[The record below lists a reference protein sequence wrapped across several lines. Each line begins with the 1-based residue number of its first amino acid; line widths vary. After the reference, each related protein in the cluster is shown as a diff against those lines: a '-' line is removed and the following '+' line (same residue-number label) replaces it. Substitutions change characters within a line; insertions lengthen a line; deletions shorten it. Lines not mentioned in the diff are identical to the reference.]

1 MASNT
6 SAGISFIAA
15 DNWLVRIAF
24 CLLRAPICAESVSI
38 TSFASAATV
47 ISVCLSWLSPIGDWW
62 GYRVDELFTRG
73 LDFRG
78 VFGEKTSKHKH
89 WFPFGKETNSEH
101 FDARSSQHNSEI
113 ESRILSSVTRSLYS
127 SVSSGQGAME
137 EDTSYDTEIKLLQ
150 PYISVY
156 VWRRTA

>member
-1 MASNT
+1 MD
-6 SAGISFIAA
+6 SFRCILYAYK
-15 DNWLVRIAF
+15 RT
-24 CLLRAPICAESVSI
+24 LLRANDDGKRMGNPSSEHPEEE
-38 TSFASAATV
+38 
-47 ISVCLSWLSPIGDWW
+47 ISLIGKT
-62 GYRVDELFTRG
+62 G
-73 LDFRG
+73 
-78 VFGEKTSKHKH
+78 GEKTSKHKH
-89 WFPFGKETNSEH
+89 WLPFGKETNSEH